1 MGQMSL
7 VLGSSAIQGP
17 PSAPE
22 VLLRLVLAS
31 VQYPFCPLS
40 HPMPEG
46 HPVQARSQP
55 RLSLAGRH
63 AQAITPIREP
73 RGGGSSVTCSHT
85 QRKAHL
91 ASFVLKEKQQPNC
104 TTVPTMAHQV
114 RVPLW
119 VWTCPAPGSRQP
131 CSAHGIL

>member
-1 MGQMSL
+1 MGQTSP

-22 VLLRLVLAS
+22 VLLHLGLAS

-91 ASFVLKEKQQPNC
+91 AYFVLKEK
-104 TTVPTMAHQV
+104 
-114 RVPLW
+114 
-119 VWTCPAPGSRQP
+119 
-131 CSAHGIL
+131 